1 MEPLQLLVQRMKS
14 YWLVWLVVKVG
25 CKGRDQLQV
34 ELAQSAPKSG
44 RVAQNQPS
52 RGRAFLIYSVA
63 H

>member
-25 CKGRDQLQV
+25 CKGRDQV

-52 RGRAFLIYSVA
+52 RERAFLIYSVA